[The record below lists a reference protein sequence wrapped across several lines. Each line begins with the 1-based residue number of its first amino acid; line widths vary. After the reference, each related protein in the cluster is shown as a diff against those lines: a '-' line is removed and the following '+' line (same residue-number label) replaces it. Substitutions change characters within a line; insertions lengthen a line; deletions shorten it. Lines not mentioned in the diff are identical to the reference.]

1 MKRPHILI
9 ALVFCLLL
17 ILWKQKE
24 QATTGEPPQT
34 PVGATIPAEQ
44 TTSAQPATSLPT
56 APTST
61 NTSAASIQLPKTA
74 AELNAL
80 ADGPLPLVSKMEV
93 LSRLMHQG
101 APAEAKAAAVRSV
114 FIVKNAQYKEALL
127 PLLLDSTL
135 KPEAMIVLG
144 MNLHERPLEVLL
156 PSWIAL
162 RDQPNHPLHEEAM
175 DAVRFHLKDKA
186 DLTGSALADAVKE
199 CLTPA
204 KTVSAAP

>member
-1 MKRPHILI
+1 MKRPHILV

-24 QATTGEPPQT
+24 PATTSASQQT
-34 PVGATIPAEQ
+34 PVAAAIPTE
-44 TTSAQPATSLPT
+44 P
-56 APTST
+56 
-61 NTSAASIQLPKTA
+61 NTSANPSTPLPTVPTSASSSTASIPLPKTA

-80 ADGPLPLVSKMEV
+80 ADGPLPLSNKMEV
-93 LSRLMHQG
+93 LSRLMRQG
-101 APAEAKAAAVRSV
+101 TPADAKAAAVRSV
-114 FIVKNAQYKEALL
+114 FIVKNGQYKETLL
-127 PLLLDSTL
+127 PLLLDSSL

-144 MNLHERPLEVLL
+144 MNLHERPLEVMI

-175 DAVRFHLKDKA
+175 DAVRFHLKEKA
-186 DLTGSALADAVKE
+186 DLTGPALAEALKE
-199 CLTPA
+199 YLTPA

>member
-1 MKRPHILI
+1 MKRPDILLAI
-9 ALVFCLLL
+9 VFCVLL

-24 QATTGEPPQT
+24 QVTSSQSPQSPVAATT
-34 PVGATIPAEQ
+34 PVEQ
-44 TTSAQPATSLPT
+44 TTSANPTTSPQT

-61 NTSAASIQLPKTA
+61 SASAASIQTPKTTT
-74 AELNAL
+74 ELNAL
-80 ADGPLPLVSKMEV
+80 ADGPLPLANKMDI
-93 LSRLMHQG
+93 LGKLMRQG
-101 APAEAKAAAVRSV
+101 TPAEAKAAAVRSV
-114 FIVKNAQYKEALL
+114 FIVKNGQYKESLL
-127 PLLLDSTL
+127 PLLLDSSL

-175 DAVRFHLKDKA
+175 DAVRFHLKEKA
-186 DLTGSALADAVKE
+186 DLTGPALAEALKE
-199 CLTPA
+199 YLTPA

>member
-24 QATTGEPPQT
+24 QVTSSQPPQS
-34 PVGATIPAEQ
+34 PVAATIPAEQ
-44 TTSAQPATSLPT
+44 TTSANPTTSPQT

-61 NTSAASIQLPKTA
+61 SASAASSQMPKTA

-80 ADGPLPLVSKMEV
+80 ADGPLPLVSKIEV

-114 FIVKNAQYKEALL
+114 FIVKNAQYKETLL
-127 PLLLDSTL
+127 PLLLDSSL

-175 DAVRFHLKDKA
+175 DAVRFHLKEKA
-186 DLTGSALADAVKE
+186 DLTGPALADAVKE
-199 CLTPA
+199 YLTPA